1 MPSCPDCLRSWDNRR
16 HHSGLDWRLA
26 LDMLDLAAGEPLAM
40 QRWMPLGLGL
50 AEKVRDN
57 VLAGWPIQLE
67 EVLGV
72 PVLRH
77 ESRALV
83 IGHPLWWR
91 GIGHEAELQA
101 EVNAELGAQGLQL
114 LQTDPF
120 EMEFRTARV
129 LRDLI
134 GI

>member
-57 VLAGWPIQLE
+57 VLAGWPIS
-67 EVLGV
+67 
-72 PVLRH
+72 
-77 ESRALV
+77 SRRCSMSPSFGTSHAPSSSGIRCGGEALAT
-83 IGHPLWWR
+83 R
-91 GIGHEAELQA
+91 QSC
-101 EVNAELGAQGLQL
+101 
-114 LQTDPF
+114 
-120 EMEFRTARV
+120 RR
-129 LRDLI
+129 R
-134 GI
+134 